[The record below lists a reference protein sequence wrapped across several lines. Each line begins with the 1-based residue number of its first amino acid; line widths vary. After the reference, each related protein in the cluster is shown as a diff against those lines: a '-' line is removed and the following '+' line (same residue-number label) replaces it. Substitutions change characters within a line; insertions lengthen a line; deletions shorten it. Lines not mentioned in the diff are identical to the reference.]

1 MTRLSG
7 QFEGQV
13 ALVTGTARGI
23 GRAVAERLAGE
34 GAAVAMVDVDADAGR
49 AVAEALTERGRCV
62 SYERVDLADEAACE
76 GVVDAVVGRWGR
88 IDVLVNNAA
97 ILGERLRFLDATASD
112 WRQVLD
118 VNLTAAFLLGRDCA
132 RDMARRGSGVIIN
145 LASIQA
151 ELPVPTHAAYVT
163 SKGGIVALTRAM
175 AVELSPLG
183 IRVNAVAAGVID
195 TPGWASEGV
204 SMQSPP
210 TLFGRFGTP
219 EEVAEVVAFL
229 ASPRST
235 FVTGTVVHVDGGRT
249 LSRLSDPL
257 AAPPTAGASDPLA
270 TSPRRPA

>member
-7 QFEGQV
+7 QFDGQV
-13 ALVTGTARGI
+13 VLVTGTARGI
-23 GRAVAERLAGE
+23 GQAVAERLAGE
-34 GAAVAMVDVDADAGR
+34 GAAVAMVDVDTDAGR
-49 AVAEALTERGRCV
+49 AVAETLAGRGRCV
-62 SYERVDLADEAACE
+62 SYDRVDLADEAACE

-88 IDVLVNNAA
+88 VDVLVNNAA
-97 ILGERLRFLDATASD
+97 TLGERARFLDATASD
-112 WRQVLD
+112 WRHVLD

-132 RDMARRGSGVIIN
+132 RDMARRGGGVIIN
-145 LASIQA
+145 MASIQA
-151 ELPVPTHAAYVT
+151 ELPVPTHTAYVT

-210 TLFGRFGTP
+210 TLFGRFGSP
-219 EEVAEVVAFL
+219 EEVAEVIAFL

-235 FVTGTVVHVDGGRT
+235 FLTGTVVTVDGGRT

-257 AAPPTAGASDPLA
+257 ATRPTTGASDPLA